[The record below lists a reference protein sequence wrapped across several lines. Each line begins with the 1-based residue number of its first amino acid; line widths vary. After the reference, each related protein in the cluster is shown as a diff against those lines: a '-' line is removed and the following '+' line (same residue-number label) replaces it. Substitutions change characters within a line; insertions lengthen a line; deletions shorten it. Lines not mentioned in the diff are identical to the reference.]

1 MVMAPPSSLQSPE
14 FYLNRSLSWLA
25 FNRRVLEE
33 AEDESN
39 PLLER
44 VKFLAITASN
54 LDEFFEIRI
63 AGLLQ
68 HLEEGAVEPGPDGLT
83 PLDEQELVAEA
94 THKFVSAQYKC
105 WNASLLPALAGQ
117 DIRVHSLADL
127 DDAQRE
133 VVDDYCR
140 NELDALL
147 TPVTVDPAHPF
158 PRVIHKALCQALLL
172 RRRRRSAATATNY
185 MGVVTVPRSLPRL
198 VRLPDAHGD
207 SFITL
212 ADLVELHAGRMY
224 RGYEILS
231 GGSFRITRN
240 SNLYLQ
246 EEESRS
252 VLESVRTE
260 LHNRRKGDAVRLEI
274 DADANAE
281 IVSRLQT
288 VFELEDWQVYRMQ
301 GPVNLSR
308 LMHLYSA
315 VNRPDLKFKPFQ
327 PREWSLPKG
336 TRDVWAALRQRDVLL
351 HHPFDSYDSVVSFIE
366 AAAQDPA
373 VLSIKQTLYRTNDNS
388 PIVEALVQA
397 AASKEVTV
405 VVEVKARFDEASNIK
420 WARELEDAGVQVF
433 HGLVGLKTH
442 CKLTLIARKDAD
454 GVMRS
459 YAHLGTGN
467 YNPTTAAFYTDL
479 SLLTANPEMTY
490 AVHNV
495 FNFLTAYSEQPNYNP
510 LLVAPVDLAERVA
523 NLIAREA
530 DHARAGKPARI
541 IAKMNSLLDKN
552 VVQELYRA
560 SQAGVQVD
568 LIVRGICSLNPG
580 IRGISDRIRVRSIV
594 GRFLEHSRIYYFQNA
609 GEEEIYLGSADW
621 MPRNLH
627 ERVEVVF
634 PLRDS
639 LLRDRVK
646 NEILAAYLADNVKA
660 RSLQRGGS
668 YIRDSAKGKTAPF
681 SSQEFLIDA
690 AEGKRDTSEI
700 PVAPAPA
707 GAARCETARQGPR
720 QGNISR

>member
-1 MVMAPPSSLQSPE
+1 MPPRSLSSPE
-14 FYLNRSLSWLA
+14 FFLNRSLSWLQ

-33 AEDESN
+33 AENPNN

-68 HLEEGAVEPGPDGLT
+68 HLEEGQVDPGPDGLT
-83 PLDEQELVAEA
+83 PMDEQEEVAEA
-94 THKFVSAQYKC
+94 THTFVREQYRC
-105 WNASLLPALAGQ
+105 WNDSLLPALRGQ
-117 DIRVHSLADL
+117 GIRVHSLGDL
-127 DDAQRE
+127 NEEQRQ

-172 RRRRRSAATATNY
+172 RRRRRTAAGVTY

-198 VRLPDAHGD
+198 VRLPDPKGD
-207 SFITL
+207 SFIAL
-212 ADLVELHAGRMY
+212 ADLVGLHAGRMY

-231 GGSFRITRN
+231 EGSFRVTRN

-260 LHNRRKGDAVRLEI
+260 LHNRRKGDAVRIEI
-274 DADANAE
+274 ESDASAE
-281 IVSRLQT
+281 IVQRLQT
-288 VFELEDWQVYRMQ
+288 VFELQDWQVYRTP

-327 PREWSLPKG
+327 AREWSLPKG
-336 TRDVWAALRQRDVLL
+336 TRDIWGALRQRDVLL
-351 HHPFDSYDSVVSFIE
+351 HHPFDSYNSVVSFIE
-366 AAAQDPA
+366 QAAQDPA
-373 VLSIKQTLYRTNDNS
+373 VLSIKQTIYRTNENS
-388 PIVEALVQA
+388 PIVEALVEA
-397 AASKEVTV
+397 AATKEVTV

-442 CKLTLIARKDAD
+442 CKLTLVARKEED
-454 GVMRS
+454 GIRR

-467 YNPTTAAFYTDL
+467 YNPSTAAFYTDL
-479 SLLTANPEMTY
+479 SLLTSDPDTTF

-530 DHARAGKPARI
+530 DHARARKPARI
-541 IAKMNSLLDKN
+541 VAKVNSLLDKN

-560 SQAGVQVD
+560 AQAGVEVE

-580 IRGISDRIRVRSIV
+580 IRGVSDRIRVRSVV
-594 GRFLEHSRIYYFQNA
+594 GRFLEHSRIYYFHNG

-634 PLRDS
+634 PVRDP

-646 NEILAAYLADNVKA
+646 NEILAAYLADNTKA
-660 RSLQRGGS
+660 RFLKKGGS
-668 YIRDSAKGKTAPF
+668 YFTPPRGKTVPF
-681 SSQEFLIDA
+681 NAQEFLIDV
-690 AEGKRDTSEI
+690 AEGRRDVMSI
-700 PVAPAPA
+700 PAAPEKPA
-707 GAARCETARQGPR
+707 RPRPSRARTASKSTR
-720 QGNISR
+720 

>member
-1 MVMAPPSSLQSPE
+1 MPPRSLLNPE
-14 FYLNRSLSWLA
+14 LYLNRSLSWLA

-68 HLEEGAVEPGPDGLT
+68 HLEEGQVDPGPDGLT
-83 PLDEQELVAEA
+83 PMDEQELVAEA
-94 THKFVSAQYKC
+94 THKFVRGQYDC
-105 WNASLLPALAGQ
+105 WNLKLLPELAAHG
-117 DIRVHSLADL
+117 IRVHSLADL
-127 DDAQRE
+127 NEAQRE
-133 VVDDYCR
+133 VVDEYCR

-172 RRRRRSAATATNY
+172 RRRRRSAANVNY
-185 MGVVTVPRSLPRL
+185 MGVVTVPRALPRL
-198 VRLPDAHGD
+198 VRLPDSRGD
-207 SFITL
+207 SFIAL
-212 ADLVELHAGRMY
+212 ADLVGLHAGRMY

-231 GGSFRITRN
+231 EGAFRITRN

-274 DADANAE
+274 ESDASGD
-281 IVSRLQT
+281 IVQRLQT
-288 VFELEDWQVYRMQ
+288 VFELQDWQVYRTQ

-327 PREWSLPKG
+327 AREWSLPKG
-336 TRDVWAALRQRDVLL
+336 TSDIWAALRQRDVLL
-351 HHPFDSYDSVVSFIE
+351 HHPFDSYNSVVSFIE
-366 AAAQDPA
+366 AAAEDPA

-397 AASKEVTV
+397 AATKEVTV

-442 CKLTLIARKDAD
+442 CKLTLIVRRDSD
-454 GVMRS
+454 GVMRR

-479 SLLTANPEMTY
+479 SLLTANPEMTL

-495 FNFLTAYSEQPNYNP
+495 FNYLTAYSEQPNYNP

-541 IAKMNSLLDKN
+541 IAKINSLLDKN
-552 VVQELYRA
+552 IVQELYRA

-580 IRGISDRIRVRSIV
+580 ISGVSDRVRVHSIV
-594 GRFLEHSRIYYFQNA
+594 GRFLEHSRIYYFQNSGA
-609 GEEEIYLGSADW
+609 EEIYLGSADW
-621 MPRNLH
+621 MPRNLY

-639 LLRDRVK
+639 LLRDRVR
-646 NEILAAYLADNVKA
+646 NEILAAYLADNVKS
-660 RSLQRGGS
+660 RELKRGGN
-668 YIRDSAKGKTAPF
+668 YVRESAKSKAVPF
-681 SSQEFLIDA
+681 SAQDFLIEA
-690 AEGKRDTSEI
+690 AEGKRDISAI
-700 PVAPAPA
+700 PVAPAVAPRRR
-707 GAARCETARQGPR
+707 ARPR
-720 QGNISR
+720 VKATQPR